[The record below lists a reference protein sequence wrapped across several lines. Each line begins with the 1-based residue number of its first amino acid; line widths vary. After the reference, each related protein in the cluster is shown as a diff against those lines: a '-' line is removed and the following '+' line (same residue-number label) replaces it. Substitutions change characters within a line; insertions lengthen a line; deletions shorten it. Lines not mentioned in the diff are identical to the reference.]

1 MKTLQYTSVSLK
13 VNMEKNK
20 VDATKH
26 KIIVKKKLDSIYDNL
41 VKLYQTYDNI
51 EKMLKNNS
59 RLNNSKFFDE
69 YDSLF
74 SLQKDFC
81 SKVVT
86 SLSIIKKSTIKS
98 GIELST
104 NDHRVREISSNIE
117 YFVDNVVEKRVIPIT
132 EEQLVDVSKS
142 VNEDS

>member
-13 VNMEKNK
+13 VNMEKKK
-20 VDATKH
+20 VDDKKH

-51 EKMLKNNS
+51 EKMLNNS

-69 YDSLF
+69 YNSLF

-98 GIELST
+98 GIELSK

-117 YFVDNVVEKRVIPIT
+117 DFVDNVVEKRLIPVT

-142 VNEDS
+142 VHEDS

>member
-13 VNMEKNK
+13 VNMEKKK
-20 VDATKH
+20 VDAKKH

-51 EKMLKNNS
+51 EKMLNNS

-117 YFVDNVVEKRVIPIT
+117 DFVDNVVEKRLIPVT

-142 VNEDS
+142 VHEDS

>member
-13 VNMEKNK
+13 VNMEKKK
-20 VDATKH
+20 VDAKKH

-51 EKMLKNNS
+51 EKMLNNS

-69 YDSLF
+69 YNSLF

-117 YFVDNVVEKRVIPIT
+117 DFVDNVVEKRLIPVT

-142 VNEDS
+142 VHEDS